1 MNIALVGYGRMG
13 HEIEQVLVSRG
24 HTCPARVDPAAKEA
38 DATSLSEAF
47 AETDGGA
54 TNSRVRGPDA
64 VIEFASPTGVVEN
77 AEWYTRHGVPAVVG
91 TTGWEDRREE
101 VHGIVEREGGA
112 YLWGANFSVGANLF
126 FALVE
131 AAGRLID
138 RFEDYDPMLFEAH
151 HRGKK
156 DSPSGTALE
165 AARRLLAVSSRKQDI
180 VTDALQRRIEPQELH
195 VASLRGGSV
204 PGTHT
209 LSFDSPFDTIT
220 LSHSARTRSGFAL
233 GSVLAAEWL
242 VGRRGFYS
250 VDDFF
255 ADQLDAA
262 GGSTLGG

>member
-13 HEIEQVLVSRG
+13 HEIEQVLISRG
-24 HTCPARVDPAAKEA
+24 HSCSVRIDPVATKA
-38 DATSLSEAF
+38 DAASLREAF
-47 AETDGGA
+47 AGA
-54 TNSRVRGPDA
+54 ERAKPDA
-64 VIEFASPTGVVEN
+64 VIEFASAEGVVEN
-77 AEWYTRHGVPAVVG
+77 AQWYTGHGVPAVVG

-101 VHGIVEREGGA
+101 VRSIVEQAGGA

-126 FALVE
+126 FAIVQ
-131 AAGRLID
+131 AAGRLVD
-138 RFEDYDPMLFEAH
+138 HFEDYDSMLFETH

-165 AARRLLAVSSRKQDI
+165 AARRLIAVSSRKQDI

-204 PGTHT
+204 PGIHQ

-220 LSHSARTRSGFAL
+220 VSHSARTRAGFAL

-242 VGRRGFYS
+242 AGRSGFFS

-255 ADQLDAA
+255 AEQLGAA
-262 GGSTLGG
+262 GSED

>member
-1 MNIALVGYGRMG
+1 MSMNIVLVGYGRMG
-13 HEIEQVLVSRG
+13 HEIEQVLLSRG
-24 HTCPARVDPAAKEA
+24 HACLARIDPVAQEA
-38 DATSLSEAF
+38 DAASLDKQF
-47 AETDGGA
+47 DGQPK
-54 TNSRVRGPDA
+54 PDA
-64 VIEFASPTGVVEN
+64 VIEFASPAGVVDN
-77 AEWYTRHGVPAVVG
+77 ARWYADHGVPAVVG

-101 VHGIVEREGGA
+101 VRNVVERAGGA

-138 RFEDYDPMLFEAH
+138 HFEDYDPMLFETH

-165 AARRLLAVSSRKQDI
+165 AARRLIAVSSRKKDI
-180 VTDALQRRIEPQELH
+180 VTESLQRPIKPEELH

-204 PGTHT
+204 PGTHQ
-209 LSFDSPFDTIT
+209 LSFDSAFDTIT
-220 LSHSARTRSGFAL
+220 VSHSARTRAGFAL

-242 VGRRGFYS
+242 AGRSGFYS

-255 ADQLDAA
+255 ADQLDQSS
-262 GGSTLGG
+262 GSTLGG